1 MCTIND
7 HVINVEA
14 FSRVH
19 DNDDNDEPFLASVI
33 SSTYS
38 EAGHLERIRAMH

>member
-1 MCTIND
+1 MCTINDND
-7 HVINVEA
+7 HVINVE
-14 FSRVH
+14 RVH

-33 SSTYS
+33 SSTYG